1 MIKRIL
7 DPKEFKILLDEI
19 FELFDMENE
28 KQGHALLKHNKEYI
42 FNAFGNKSLLA
53 WDFFVWGHL
62 GNQKKFDAVI
72 AFVNNKNEKFG
83 KEIFSEYI
91 WLSKNPRVGQKLLGT
106 AMKFAREKGFEYVTM
121 SCVAAHPQS
130 SKVAKFYKKMGFI
143 KDSETY
149 IAKL

>member
-7 DPKEFKILLDEI
+7 NPQEFKILLDDI
-19 FELFDMENE
+19 FPLFDMENE

-42 FNAFGNKSLLA
+42 FNAFGDKSILA
-53 WDFFVWGHL
+53 WDFFVWGNINDE
-62 GNQKKFDAVI
+62 GKFDAVI
-72 AFVNNKNEKFG
+72 AFLNNKNEKFG
-83 KEIFSEYI
+83 EEIFAEYI

-106 AMKFAREKGFEYVTM
+106 AMKFAREKEFKYAMM
-121 SCVAAHPQS
+121 SCVEAHPKAR
-130 SKVAKFYKKMGFI
+130 KVARFYEKMGFI

>member
-106 AMKFAREKGFEYVTM
+106 AMKFAREKSFEYVTM

-130 SKVAKFYKKMGFI
+130 SKVAQFYKKMGFI